1 MSDTVDHTINSTYL
15 DFDLPDNIYSFRL
28 NNVHYIIYIHR
39 HFTIKVVSININ
51 KKIFLN
57 TVFSIF
63 SHRLFNRKVRTYV
76 KDVCMSFH

>member
-15 DFDLPDNIYSFRL
+15 DFDLPENIYSFRL

-57 TVFSIF
+57 TVFLFSAIDFSIVKF
-63 SHRLFNRKVRTYV
+63 ERT
-76 KDVCMSFH
+76 